1 MQALSASCLQEVPQR
16 HSFSEIR
23 DSINPPF
30 KNNLKRETRSLPGLE
45 IIRGKHNQKSIFK
58 IVVLLL
64 ISWKQCQKS
73 EIEWIKLDKS
83 ENGDSLFFQVW
94 TRLHSV
100 VLKFWGLWLSTV
112 KVTGPI
118 PSVSLLLSYFLFVLL
133 PSLQPIPW
141 SKRGDCT
148 LGQGNALSLYVQDA
162 KFLEGAELELQE
174 TRSCHR
180 PVKTR
185 PHMVGWHKMQF
196 VIPMPLRGGTNP
208 GRTCSWSWHVTCI
221 GYYGS
226 IIISHNSKAF
236 HQSVDHESNE
246 RVH

>member
-1 MQALSASCLQEVPQR
+1 MNKIGQIWKWWFFVFSGVDTLALC
-16 HSFSEIR
+16 
-23 DSINPPF
+23 
-30 KNNLKRETRSLPGLE
+30 
-45 IIRGKHNQKSIFK
+45 
-58 IVVLLL
+58 
-64 ISWKQCQKS
+64 
-73 EIEWIKLDKS
+73 
-83 ENGDSLFFQVW
+83 
-94 TRLHSV
+94 

-133 PSLQPIPW
+133 PSLQPISW

-162 KFLEGAELELQE
+162 KFLEGAEQIKLQE

-185 PHMVGWHKMQF
+185 PHMVGWHEMHF

-208 GRTCSWSWHVTCI
+208 GRTCSWFDTLHASGTTARSSLVTI
-221 GYYGS
+221 QKPFTNQL
-226 IIISHNSKAF
+226 IMNPT
-236 HQSVDHESNE
+236 NE
-246 RVH
+246 FTRKTS